1 MLEKM
6 LKDLDERIEM
16 QTSSTDCGSTWSA
29 RYGYENNII
38 KRLERMERLG
48 FSAEE
53 IREYRRQHWRF
64 SVVRELEIQENL
76 NNGNLD
82 EAIRILQES
91 KILDKEY
98 PGLIARYSEQLIS
111 IYETQ
116 PDKEV
121 YKKELLYYVFES

>member
-1 MLEKM
+1 
-6 LKDLDERIEM
+6 
-16 QTSSTDCGSTWSA
+16 
-29 RYGYENNII
+29 
-38 KRLERMERLG
+38 MERLG

-98 PGLIARYSEQLIS
+98 PGLIARYS
-111 IYETQ
+111 
-116 PDKEV
+116 
-121 YKKELLYYVFES
+121 

>member
-1 MLEKM
+1 M
-6 LKDLDERIEM
+6 
-16 QTSSTDCGSTWSA
+16 
-29 RYGYENNII
+29 
-38 KRLERMERLG
+38 
-48 FSAEE
+48 
-53 IREYRRQHWRF
+53 
-64 SVVRELEIQENL
+64 VRELEIQENL

-116 PDKEV
+116 QDKEV
-121 YKKELLYYVFES
+121 YKKELLYYVFECPQNNLVHIYKLKKVCTDKEWDGYREKILKSPKNYNILYPFMEKEGMYEPMLES